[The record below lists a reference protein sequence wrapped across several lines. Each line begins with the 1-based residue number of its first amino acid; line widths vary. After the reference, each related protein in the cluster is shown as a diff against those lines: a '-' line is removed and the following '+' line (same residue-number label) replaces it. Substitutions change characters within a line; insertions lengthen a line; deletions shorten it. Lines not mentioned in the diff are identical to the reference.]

1 MQREMYYMYIN
12 FMVFIYF
19 ITSLF
24 ITYILIANIF
34 DQIYIIYLFVL
45 FWKYI
50 IQKHI
55 GMNIQGHNNLIF
67 SSHLENTKLSF

>member
-45 FWKYI
+45 F
-50 IQKHI
+50 
-55 GMNIQGHNNLIF
+55 
-67 SSHLENTKLSF
+67 